1 MGLKNVCN
9 KNDIQYVQ
17 EFKCH
22 CTIGF
27 QGGSLQTIIVTS
39 FHRHSL
45 EHLIQNPQNPPT
57 STKEEI
63 SFQSNQSDV

>member
-9 KNDIQYVQ
+9 KKDIQYVQ
-17 EFKCH
+17 EFKYH

-39 FHRHSL
+39 FHRHFL
-45 EHLIQNPQNPPT
+45 EHLIQNPRVTTTNTNKRNLFP
-57 STKEEI
+57 I
-63 SFQSNQSDV
+63 